1 MWAAA
6 SRQTHSG
13 THTADGAHAAVRA
26 FCITHDAPLDWAR
39 FGLWMS
45 MLLNRHGSDILRV
58 QGFDVA
64 GVAAPVVIHGV
75 QHTIH
80 TPEHLAAWPDGDTRT
95 RIVETSVAQDF
106 ASPKDVFVG

>member
-1 MWAAA
+1 
-6 SRQTHSG
+6 
-13 THTADGAHAAVRA
+13 
-26 FCITHDAPLDWAR
+26 
-39 FGLWMS
+39 MS

-80 TPEHLAAWPDGDTRT
+80 APEHLAAWPDGDTRT
-95 RIVETSVAQDF
+95 RIVLIASGLDPARVARSF
-106 ASPKDVFVG
+106 RAFHR